1 MKRIGMFLLVNLLVL
16 TTIVIAT
23 TLLGVNS
30 YLTASGIDYLSLLIF
45 AAIIGFSGSIISLLL
60 SKWMAKSMMQVKVL
74 EPQSSLNYR
83 ERQLLSLVD
92 NLARK
97 AGLERTPEVGIYPSS
112 EVNAFATGPSRNNS
126 LVAVSSG
133 LLERLDTE
141 AVEGV
146 LAHEVAHIANGDM
159 VTMTLLQGVVNTFVV
174 FLSRIIAYVVS
185 SFVREE
191 ARAIVH
197 FISILVF
204 QIMLSI
210 LASIAVMAYS
220 RHREFAADSG
230 GAELVG
236 RSKMIK
242 ALRSLKD
249 TLQLVDNRQEAL
261 ATFKISG
268 DKKVGLRQ
276 LLSTHP
282 DLDER
287 IRRLQA

>member
-1 MKRIGMFLLVNLLVL
+1 
-16 TTIVIAT
+16 
-23 TLLGVNS
+23 
-30 YLTASGIDYLSLLIF
+30 
-45 AAIIGFSGSIISLLL
+45 
-60 SKWMAKSMMQVKVL
+60 
-74 EPQSSLNYR
+74 
-83 ERQLLSLVD
+83 
-92 NLARK
+92 
-97 AGLERTPEVGIYPSS
+97 
-112 EVNAFATGPSRNNS
+112 
-126 LVAVSSG
+126 
-133 LLERLDTE
+133 
-141 AVEGV
+141 
-146 LAHEVAHIANGDM
+146 
-159 VTMTLLQGVVNTFVV
+159 
-174 FLSRIIAYVVS
+174 
-185 SFVREE
+185 
-191 ARAIVH
+191 
-197 FISILVF
+197 
-204 QIMLSI
+204 MLSI